1 MEKKK
6 VNILVIIIVILCILL
21 LILGCYIICNMMS
34 SNNQLENNVS
44 NSGDD
49 NQELLE
55 NYSACNV
62 KLMNKKEIVFDDITV
77 KVDNGNIKF
86 ISGEKEKIFSSVNAK
101 YIYLATYIDSS
112 NTKLY
117 YITDDNELYYKN
129 LQPFASIV
137 FFDKEITDYGI
148 KILDNVVGFVDNQ
161 SAAMQYDFEGKIVK
175 SYAVLNVL
183 LEDGKIYNVIYG
195 AQ

>member
-6 VNILVIIIVILCILL
+6 VNILVIIIIILCVLL

-34 SNNQLENNVS
+34 SNNQFENNVS

-55 NYSACNV
+55 NSSSCNV
-62 KLMNKKEIVFDDITV
+62 KLQNKEEIIFEDITV

-101 YIYLATYIDSS
+101 YIYLATYLDSS
-112 NTKLY
+112 ITKLY

-129 LQPFASIV
+129 LEPFASIV
-137 FFDKEITDYGI
+137 FFDKEITDYGV

-161 SAAMQYDFEGKIVK
+161 SAAMQYDSEGKFVK

-195 AQ
+195 A

>member
-6 VNILVIIIVILCILL
+6 VNILVIIIIILCVLL

-34 SNNQLENNVS
+34 SNNQFENNVS
-44 NSGDD
+44 NSGND

-55 NYSACNV
+55 NSSACNV

-101 YIYLATYIDSS
+101 YIYLATYLDSS
-112 NTKLY
+112 ITKLY

-129 LQPFASIV
+129 LEPFASIV
-137 FFDKEITDYGI
+137 FFDKEITDYGV

-161 SAAMQYDFEGKIVK
+161 SAAMQYDSEGKFVK

-183 LEDGKIYNVIYG
+183 LENGKIYNVIYG
-195 AQ
+195 A